1 MIELW
6 DRVLLVI
13 SPRIKTSF
21 LQVDQDQQ
29 INIKDICHRDVKG
42 GTFDARFD
50 PLQILP
56 KEYNVLFQTLI
67 LA

>member
-13 SPRIKTSF
+13 SPRIKTSS

-29 INIKDICHRDVKG
+29 ININDLCHRDVIG
-42 GTFDARFD
+42 GTFDARID
-50 PLQILP
+50 PQQALP
-56 KEYNVLFQTLI
+56 TFTQGI
-67 LA
+67 

>member
-13 SPRIKTSF
+13 SPHIKTSS

-29 INIKDICHRDVKG
+29 INIKDLCHRDDMG
-42 GTFDARFD
+42 ETFDSRID
-50 PLQILP
+50 PLP
-56 KEYNVLFQTLI
+56 SSTNF
-67 LA
+67 

>member
-13 SPRIKTSF
+13 SPRIKTSS

-29 INIKDICHRDVKG
+29 INIEDLCHRDVIC
-42 GTFDARFD
+42 GTFDARID
-50 PLQILP
+50 PQQALP
-56 KEYNVLFQTLI
+56 TFTQGI
-67 LA
+67 